1 MVSVRF
7 QELRD
12 GKLKTIAFSAKR
24 ARGRMARF
32 VVQNRIAEP
41 SGLKEFREAGY
52 AFRPELSS
60 DDDLLFTRER
70 PAA

>member
-1 MVSVRF
+1 MITANF
-7 QELRD
+7 QEWRD

-32 VVQNRIAEP
+32 VIRNRIEDPA
-41 SGLKEFREAGY
+41 GLTGFREAGY
-52 AFRPELSS
+52 AFRPELSTE
-60 DDDLLFTRER
+60 DDLLFTRER